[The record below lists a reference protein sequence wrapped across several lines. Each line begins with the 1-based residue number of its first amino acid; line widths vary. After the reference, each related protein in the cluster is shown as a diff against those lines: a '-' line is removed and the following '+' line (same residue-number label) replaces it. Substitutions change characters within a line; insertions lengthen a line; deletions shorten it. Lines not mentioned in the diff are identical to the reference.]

1 MRRAWLKLLAATALL
16 MPLASWGYDFV
27 PTALEYASWPK
38 YCQAK
43 YLETN
48 IGRRSEFTNR
58 VSFAERRAAEAS
70 IGAATYL
77 HVHHHCAGLTWL
89 TRAKLEAN
97 PQVRTHM
104 LNRARDESGYTLRNV
119 TPASPLYSSIC
130 ANLARTEQA
139 QGKIPV
145 AEGYYDS
152 AQKANPSDP
161 QPYVG
166 LALLYRDTKRAGLAR
181 ETLMKGLAATEGKA
195 IEIHYTLGLICLELK
210 DQACA
215 VEHARTAYDGGYPL
229 PGLRDKLAKLGLWE
243 QQKE

>member
-1 MRRAWLKLLAATALL
+1 MRSAWLKLLAATALL
-16 MPLASWGYDFV
+16 MPVASWSYDFV

-48 IGRRSEFTNR
+48 IGRRSEFMNR
-58 VSFAERRAAEAS
+58 VSFGERRAAEAS

-77 HVHHHCAGLTWL
+77 HVHHHCAGLAWL
-89 TRAKLEAN
+89 ARAKLEGN

-104 LNRARDESGYTLRNV
+104 LNRARDESMYTLRNV
-119 TPASPLYSSIC
+119 DTTSPLYSSIC

-152 AQKANPSDP
+152 AMKANPTDP

-166 LALLYRDTKRAGLAR
+166 LALLYRDTKRLEPAR
-181 ETLMKGLAATEGKA
+181 EVLLNGLTATEGKA

-210 DQACA
+210 DQPCA
-215 VEHARTAYDGGYPL
+215 VEHARTAYEGGYPL